1 MEHDRNNRRNAR
13 RRTDQTSPAKAQ
25 QDKAKRIEA
34 AEPAPLPKQ
43 IVHAEPSDL
52 TDSDA
57 AMLFEA
63 AEAFVRAI
71 STEDPA
77 QGEQAAIA
85 SAMQAEALAPFDGPV
100 VNEAVAFLRRM
111 GYFERKAA

>member
-1 MEHDRNNRRNAR
+1 MEHDKHNRHNAR
-13 RRTDQTSPAKAQ
+13 RRTE
-25 QDKAKRIEA
+25 KAKRIEA
-34 AEPAPLPKQ
+34 APEPAPQPKELA
-43 IVHAEPSDL
+43 HAEPSDL

-77 QGEQAAIA
+77 QGEQAAIER
-85 SAMQAEALAPFDGPV
+85 AMQAEALAPFDGPV